1 MAMSRSGGASTW
13 PYRLRRLHL
22 YLGALFAPALLF
34 FAFSGALQEFGLHD
48 PGPDGYRPAVWIE
61 QLAAVHKHQT
71 LKPPVAAKRKSVG
84 GGAIKVAPPTPV
96 RTTILRVFFC
106 AASGGL
112 IVSTLIGLYLAL
124 RFSRR
129 PRLILALAGAG
140 VLIPLLLL
148 LA

>member
-1 MAMSRSGGASTW
+1 MSRSGAASTW

-34 FAFSGALQEFGLHD
+34 FAFSGALQEFGLQD
-48 PGPDGYRPAVWIE
+48 AGQDGYRPAAWIE

-71 LKPPVAAKRKSVG
+71 LKLPVVAAKRKSVD

-106 AASGGL
+106 AASVGL

-124 RFSRR
+124 KFSRR
-129 PRLILALAGAG
+129 PRVILALAGAG
-140 VLIPLLLL
+140 VVIPLLLL